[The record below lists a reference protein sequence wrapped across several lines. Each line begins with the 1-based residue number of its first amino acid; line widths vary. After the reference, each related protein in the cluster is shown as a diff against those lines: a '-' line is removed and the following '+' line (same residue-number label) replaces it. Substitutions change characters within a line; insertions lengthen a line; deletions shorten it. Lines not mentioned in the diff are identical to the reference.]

1 MKNKM
6 KILWAV
12 SSVGK
17 GHIMRDLAIV
27 NQLKISADVDIDW
40 LAPDPA
46 GNFLRDRGYNVLEC
60 SSRLAGSGGRNYLPN
75 GVGNHTHIVYPAMLL
90 RLSSDRSAGVH

>member
-1 MKNKM
+1 MRYGVKNKM

-27 NQLKISADVDIDW
+27 NQLKILADVDMQI
-40 LAPDPA
+40 
-46 GNFLRDRGYNVLEC
+46 Y
-60 SSRLAGSGGRNYLPN
+60 
-75 GVGNHTHIVYPAMLL
+75 
-90 RLSSDRSAGVH
+90 

>member
-1 MKNKM
+1 M

-17 GHIMRDLAIV
+17 GHIMRDIAIV
-27 NQLKISADVDIDW
+27 NQLKTLTDVEIEW

-46 GNFLRDRGYNVLEC
+46 GDFLRKNC
-60 SSRLAGSGGRNYLPN
+60 SKLTRLAFIGIHKSIIIRVQY
-75 GVGNHTHIVYPAMLL
+75 HTHR
-90 RLSSDRSAGVH
+90 RLSAN